1 MATSLV
7 LVAATVVLHYGILLG
22 CARWLPPGG
31 GAKPHRV
38 IVAIFAIIV
47 AHAAEIW
54 LLGFGYYVLADFEDL
69 GAVIGK
75 GSPLGVMDHVYFS
88 GTVYST
94 VGFGDL
100 YPMGPIRWMV
110 VMEALTGL
118 VMITWSASF
127 TFLYM
132 QRDWPWGDEDR
143 HVE

>member
-1 MATSLV
+1 MGFCL
-7 LVAATVVLHYGILLG
+7 AALDGFRQAGERSRT
-22 CARWLPPGG
+22 
-31 GAKPHRV
+31 RV

-54 LLGFGYYVLADFEDL
+54 LFGLGYHVLADFVGVVV
-69 GAVIGK
+69 GA
-75 GSPLGVMDHVYFS
+75 GSPLSVMDHVYFS

-100 YPMGPIRWMV
+100 YPI
-110 VMEALTGL
+110 VMEALTRL

-132 QRDWPWGDEDR
+132 QRDWPCGDEDR